1 MRKMCVL
8 SLAALF
14 FLTCDFAQSQTVK
27 VLSKWVGGPVIL
39 SAGEE
44 GSFDDVAVKDP
55 TIVYYQGKWHLF
67 YTVSGKEPGGI
78 GYVSAERL
86 DLLKTA
92 PRHKLNQFR
101 GQTSDD
107 RRAAMA

>member
-1 MRKMCVL
+1 
-8 SLAALF
+8 
-14 FLTCDFAQSQTVK
+14 VK

-55 TIVYYQGKWHLF
+55 TIVYYQGKWHLL
-67 YTVSGKEPGGI
+67 YTVSGKEPCGI

-86 DLLKTA
+86 DLLKMA

-101 GQTSDD
+101 GQTSDS
-107 RRAAMA
+107 RGGAMV